1 MTELARRIAELSP
14 DKRQLFAQLLKDK
27 ALPRPGAAPA
37 PAASMSLPGGPA
49 SASPVPAGGA
59 EPPGRPL
66 TGELDASP
74 AAVKAT
80 YRRFYNAVS
89 DQLDATVFGQFSLF
103 LNYGYVPTL
112 NPQYATVELPAHYL
126 NKNSVKLV
134 LEVIGDCG
142 LTDCRVLDVGC
153 GRGGTVFVL
162 HQFFAAKTITGL
174 DLSSSAIAFCQ
185 AHHRYPEVR
194 FQEGD
199 AERLPFADATFDV
212 VTNIESSLCYP
223 DIRAFYAEV
232 FRVLTPG
239 GYFLYTD
246 AMPVTV
252 MSDHVTFLK
261 ELGFIVERAQD
272 ITTNVLLSCDE
283 IARTRVQAY
292 DRQNDPQ
299 LMGDFLGVPGSQI
312 YEEMSLRR
320 WIYKIFKLRK

>member
-1 MTELARRIAELSP
+1 MP
-14 DKRQLFAQLLKDK
+14 HDHQLTF
-27 ALPRPGAAPA
+27 
-37 PAASMSLPGGPA
+37 
-49 SASPVPAGGA
+49 
-59 EPPGRPL
+59 
-66 TGELDASP
+66 ELDSSL
-74 AAVKAT
+74 AAVKVGCKS
-80 YRRFYNAVS
+80 FYDAVS
-89 DQLDATVFGQFSLF
+89 EQLDATEFGQFSLF
-103 LNYGYVPTL
+103 LNYGYVPTQ
-112 NPQYATVELPAHYL
+112 NPQAATVALPAHYL

-134 LEVIGDCG
+134 LEVIGDCV

-153 GRGGTVFVL
+153 GRGGTVAVL

-174 DLSSSAIAFCQ
+174 DLSSSAIAFCR
-185 AHHRYPEVR
+185 ATHRYPEVR

-199 AERLPFADATFDV
+199 AERLPFDDATFEI

-252 MSDHVTFLK
+252 MSDHMTFLK
-261 ELGFIVERAQD
+261 ELGFVVEREQD
-272 ITTNVLLSCDE
+272 ITANVLLSCDE

-312 YEEMSLRR
+312 YEEMSRRR
-320 WIYKIFKLRK
+320 WTYKIFKLQKEVP